1 MILTE
6 GDLQIDVS
14 NAADARKFDDP
25 AVHGLTHCMKAVD
38 FVFELDDR
46 YLFIEFKDPQHP
58 HARERDQNRFVRRF
72 QTGQLDD
79 DLKYKYRD
87 SLLYEWA
94 LGRAD
99 KPIHYYVLVA
109 ADFLTGAELTVRTDQ
124 LKRQLPLRGPGA
136 MNRKQA
142 IVEECL
148 VFNLESWNRAFPNYQ
163 VSRLSP

>member
-6 GDLQIDVS
+6 GNLQIDVS
-14 NAADARKFDDP
+14 NVVDARKFDDP

-38 FVFELDDR
+38 FVFELTDR

-58 HARERDQNRFVRRF
+58 HARERDQNRFVQRF
-72 QTGQLDD
+72 QKGQLDD

-94 LGRAD
+94 LGRAN

-124 LKRQLPLRGPGA
+124 LKRQLPLSGPGA
-136 MNRKQA
+136 MNWKQA
-142 IVEECL
+142 IVEECV
-148 VFNLESWNRAFPNYQ
+148 VFNLESWNRTFPNYQ